1 MSQNTI
7 TLNAGI
13 AKSGRVSCA
22 GSPKTYIHCGIAL
35 LIGIMIAL
43 FIKPDNGLTSLGVSV
58 LAVTVPTLY
67 LWLTVNT
74 GWCALLF
81 LALLIMTGAMTP
93 TAVWAGSMGHF
104 AVITMI
110 VFSILNYALKET
122 GVIDKIAAWFI
133 TRKIADGRPYV
144 FLGLFFL
151 SNLVI
156 GMFVDNLSLAVI
168 YVGIAAALAE
178 RIGVK
183 KGDPFYACMF
193 IGILWC
199 NVIISIASPIAHAP
213 VLILIGMMETQL
225 GISVSY
231 AEWLMFGIPF
241 AVIMFAVM
249 MTAAYIWHP
258 DASAFLRCDFE
269 ALRRQERERPLDIRG
284 RISAAVFAIAVLAIL
299 LPEVSKS
306 LLPAFSSY
314 MSGIGVVVPAILAV
328 CALCLIQ
335 TDGRPILDFGKAAQS
350 LPLPAIIFAGVVCVM
365 STPFSSPET
374 GISTWLGNI
383 IQPVFGS
390 LPPFVIMVLLTAAA
404 LVMTNFLSNV
414 VTMVIFFNIGVALL
428 SGGSLYI
435 GAYAAVIGF
444 AASMASLTPSACAPA
459 PLIFGP
465 GHVTVKGVLKA
476 NLVFVLL
483 SCIVILALVYPLA
496 SAVIGA

>member
-13 AKSGRVSCA
+13 VKRSSLSCSGSR
-22 GSPKTYIHCGIAL
+22 KTYIHCAVALVIGLVIAF
-35 LIGIMIAL
+35 G
-43 FIKPDNGLTSLGVSV
+43 IKPADGLTELGVSV

-81 LALLIMTGAMTP
+81 LAMLIMTGAMTP

-133 TRKIADGRPYV
+133 TRRIADGRPYV

-151 SNLVI
+151 SNIVI

-199 NVIISIASPIAHAP
+199 NVVISIASPIAHAP

-231 AEWLMFGIPF
+231 AKWLMFGIPF

-249 MTAAYIWHP
+249 IAAAYIWHP
-258 DASAFLRCDFE
+258 DASAFKSFDFE
-269 ALRRQERERPLDIRG
+269 GFRRQEKEHPLDIRG
-284 RISAAVFAIAVLAIL
+284 RIAAGVFVLAVLAIL
-299 LPEVSKS
+299 LPE
-306 LLPAFSSY
+306 LTRGIFPAFSAY

-335 TDGRPILDFGKAAQS
+335 TDGRPILDFGKAAQT

-374 GISTWLGNI
+374 GISTWLGSI

-390 LPPFVIMVLLTAAA
+390 MPPFVIMLLLTIAA

-414 VTMVIFFNIGVALL
+414 VTMVIFFNIGIALL
-428 SGGSLYI
+428 SEGSVDI

-444 AASMASLTPSACAPA
+444 ASSMASLTPSACAPA

-465 GHVTVKGVLKA
+465 GHVTVRGVLKA
-476 NLVFVLL
+476 NLVFIIL
-483 SCIVILALVYPLA
+483 SCIAILAVVYPLA
-496 SAVIGA
+496 SYIIGA